1 MAPRK
6 RTRQVQRRRNP
17 TRTSRLRTRARNLV
31 RSKKAKSTFSIGK
44 KILPIAKTLAAP
56 ISFVEQV
63 SSHWRQQLGTAY
75 SSAPMG
81 QKAKI
86 LTNIVVGSTTGMN
99 PFRDEFQA
107 PLAQLK
113 IGNIWNKWSQAGLGM
128 IGYAIIAKQ
137 ANKALGSNYLPAIS
151 PVNQIGKQL
160 ILGGSL
166 GGLLSNTPSTN
177 NGNSGTANIQANIE
191 TPMQMAYTQ
200 GFQGNDSTL
209 SGMT

>member
-1 MAPRK
+1 MAPRT
-6 RTRQVQRRRNP
+6 RTRLKRRTTSR
-17 TRTSRLRTRARNLV
+17 RSRLRTRARNIV
-31 RSKKAKSTFSIGK
+31 RSKKAKSSFSIGK

-56 ISFVEQV
+56 VSFVEQI
-63 SSHWRQQLGTAY
+63 SSHWRAQLGTAY
-75 SSAPMG
+75 SQAPLA

-86 LTNIVVGSTTGMN
+86 LTNIVLGSSTGMN
-99 PFRDEFQA
+99 PFKDEFQA

-137 ANKALGSNYLPAIS
+137 ANKALGSNMLPAIS
-151 PVNQIGKQL
+151 PIKSIGKQIL
-160 ILGGSL
+160 IGGSL
-166 GGLLSNTPSTN
+166 GGLLRNTPSTN
-177 NGNSGTANIQANIE
+177 NGNSGTANIQANTE
-191 TPMQMAYTQ
+191 TAMQMAYTQ

>member
-1 MAPRK
+1 MAPRT
-6 RTRQVQRRRNP
+6 RTRLKRRKISR
-17 TRTSRLRTRARNLV
+17 RSRLRTRARNIV

-44 KILPIAKTLAAP
+44 KIFPVAKALAAP

-63 SSHWRQQLGTAY
+63 SSHWRAQLGTSY
-75 SSAPMG
+75 SQAPMA
-81 QKAKI
+81 QKLKI
-86 LTNIVVGSTTGMN
+86 LSNIVVGSTTGMN
-99 PFRDEFQA
+99 PFKDEFQA

-113 IGNIWNKWSQAGLGM
+113 IGNIWNKWSQAGIGM

-137 ANKALGSNYLPAIS
+137 ANKALGSNILPAIS
-151 PVNQIGKQL
+151 PVKQIGKQL
-160 ILGGSL
+160 IIGGSL

-200 GFQGNDSTL
+200 GFQGNDSTE